1 MRKLVIFISTILF
14 FVVFT
19 AGVIGYLLYG
29 PNSESTFHRQKVV
42 VIKKGMNVNAISRLL
57 QTKGVISHTGSFIL
71 AAKILGIANDLKAG
85 RYDFK
90 DIKNNITI
98 LRAIHAG
105 KVSSIRVTLPE
116 GLPAKKIV
124 SILSKKLAVDS
135 VKLMRYI
142 NDSAFVHSLQVPAPS
157 LEGFLFPETYDFFWQ
172 QDEADILKK
181 QVAYFFKIVND
192 SLQMKMKEEGLTL
205 LQAVTLASLIQG
217 EAMVEDEMPL
227 ISAVYHNRL
236 QNKML
241 LQADPTLQYIISD
254 GPRRLT
260 NADKRIDSPYNTYRY
275 PGLPPG
281 PINNPGI
288 AAIKA
293 ALYPANLPYLYFVAT
308 GDGTH
313 AFSRT
318 LQEHLRAKQ
327 QFDRLRRNYYRK
339 LKLEKGNH

>member
-1 MRKLVIFISTILF
+1 
-14 FVVFT
+14 
-19 AGVIGYLLYG
+19 
-29 PNSESTFHRQKVV
+29 
-42 VIKKGMNVNAISRLL
+42 
-57 QTKGVISHTGSFIL
+57 
-71 AAKILGIANDLKAG
+71 
-85 RYDFK
+85 
-90 DIKNNITI
+90 
-98 LRAIHAG
+98 
-105 KVSSIRVTLPE
+105 
-116 GLPAKKIV
+116 
-124 SILSKKLAVDS
+124 
-135 VKLMRYI
+135 
-142 NDSAFVHSLQVPAPS
+142 
-157 LEGFLFPETYDFFWQ
+157 
-172 QDEADILKK
+172 
-181 QVAYFFKIVND
+181 
-192 SLQMKMKEEGLTL
+192 
-205 LQAVTLASLIQG
+205 
-217 EAMVEDEMPL
+217 MVEDEMPL

-339 LKLEKGNH
+339 LKFEKGNH